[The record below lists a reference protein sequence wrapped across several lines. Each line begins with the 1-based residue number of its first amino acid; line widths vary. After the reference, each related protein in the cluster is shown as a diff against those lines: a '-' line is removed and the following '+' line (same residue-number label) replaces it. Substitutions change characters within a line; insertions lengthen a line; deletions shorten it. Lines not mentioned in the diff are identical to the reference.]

1 MSGRPVTVVGAG
13 IVGISTALN
22 LQRAGVNVTV
32 VDRGPPG
39 EGASL
44 GNAGMISASGIIPV
58 TTPGI
63 WKKVPGMLLD
73 PSGPLALRFPHAFG
87 MIPWFMDYLSNS
99 SPARVTKI
107 AAGLNDVLS
116 GALEEHQQ
124 LARGTDAARWIEPAY
139 YIHLYAD
146 EAAYRKDGFG
156 WKLREK
162 HGVKFKVLR
171 GGEVQELEPSIAPHY
186 RFALALEGHGF
197 LRDPLRLVQ
206 AHAAE
211 LERLGGKILQ
221 RDVLDIEI
229 GEAGPRRLITAE
241 GALDVDILVI
251 AAGAWSGKL
260 AAKLGSPVPLESERG
275 YHVVLTDPG
284 LMPKS
289 PIMSTSGKFVATPM
303 AMGLRLAGLV
313 EFGGLEAAPDYK
325 LARTLLKHA
334 RDLFPGVRTEAF
346 TEWMGHRPALPD
358 SLPVIGPSPR
368 YKTVFFAFGHH
379 HVGMSG
385 GPKTGRLLAELIRG
399 QKPNIDLEPFSI
411 TRFAR

>member
-1 MSGRPVTVVGAG
+1 MSPPAVTVVGAG

-22 LQRAGVNVTV
+22 LQRAGVDVTV
-32 VDRGPPG
+32 VDKGPPG
-39 EGASL
+39 EGTSL

-63 WKKVPGMLLD
+63 WKKIPGMLLD

-87 MIPWFMDYLSNS
+87 MLPWFLDYLRNS
-99 SPARVTKI
+99 SPARVTEI

-124 LARGTDAARWIEPAY
+124 LARGTEAAKWIEPAT
-139 YIHLYAD
+139 YIHLYRD
-146 EAAYRKDGFG
+146 EEAFGKDAFG
-156 WKLREK
+156 WSLREK
-162 HGVKFKVLR
+162 HGVKFQTLR
-171 GGEVQELEPSIAPHY
+171 GGEVQDLEPTIAPHY

-211 LERLGGKILQ
+211 LQRLGGKVLE
-221 RDVLDIEI
+221 REVLDIEL
-229 GEAGPRRLITAE
+229 GETGPRRLITSAGPLE
-241 GALDVDILVI
+241 VDTLVI

-313 EFGGLEAAPDYK
+313 EFGGLDAAPDYR

-334 RDLFPGVRTEAF
+334 RELLPGVRTDAF

-358 SLPVIGPSPR
+358 SLPVIGPSPH
-368 YKTVFFAFGHH
+368 YDNVFFAFGHQ

-385 GPKTGRLLAELIRG
+385 GPRTGRLLAELIRG
-399 QKPNIDLEPFSI
+399 QTPNIDLEPFSI
-411 TRFAR
+411 SRFTR